1 MPDPIRFATKE
12 EVMKFFADAKNLCVI
27 SMDSDMIVIKRN
39 VERGRDSSVDKSP
52 SPDNEGVSTPLEK
65 KDVK

>member
-39 VERGRDSSVDKSP
+39 VE
-52 SPDNEGVSTPLEK
+52 K